1 MARKKDAQEDL
12 VSKRILDQ
20 LNTKTVGP
28 PPDSTGL
35 TGDQQPQ
42 TVFKP
47 ADMDLIRNQMTLQLQ
62 NIEALN
68 VLNTIGQI
76 SNTLGD
82 SGPLVAGGSIQ
93 TATITGAGSSGR
105 QGALTGKSGQVLLL
119 QGMNASCNTSPGT
132 SITYGF
138 FITQISTSTSILI
151 GPLSSSSTDVALTS
165 DEIFRTPTYIPE
177 DFKLEVSASSLG
189 SATSITIET
198 YSVRTR

>member
-1 MARKKDAQEDL
+1 VARKKDAQED
-12 VSKRILDQ
+12 VASKRILDQ

-28 PPDSTGL
+28 PADSTGL
-35 TGDQQPQ
+35 TGDLQPN

-47 ADMDLIRNQMTLQLQ
+47 GDMDKIRNQITLQLS

-68 VLNTIGQI
+68 VLNTIGNI

-82 SGPLVAGGSIQ
+82 SGPLVASGSIQ

-105 QGALTGKSGQVLLL
+105 QAALTGKPGQVLLL
-119 QGMNASCNTSPGT
+119 QGMNASCDTSPGS

-138 FITQISTSTSILI
+138 FITQVSTSTSILI
-151 GPLSSSSTDVALTS
+151 GTLSSSSTDVALTS
-165 DEIFRTPTYIPE
+165 DEIFRTPTYITE
-177 DFKLEVSASSLG
+177 DFKLEVSASTLG
-189 SATSITIET
+189 SASSITIET